1 MNQNKIE
8 ELENRISKLEDQI
21 IQQEKLAA
29 VGRLTAGILHEIQNP
44 LNFVNNFAQLNI
56 QLTEDIKAI
65 IEEIQDQEHLSES
78 LDELTE
84 IAEMLEANSSKISEH
99 GKRAQNI
106 IKGML
111 LQTRGK
117 EGAFQ
122 RTDINKMVEEYTKL
136 AYHGMRASDSTFNT
150 SIEYQFAID
159 LPPIEIIPQDIS
171 RAILNIVNNAC
182 YAVFVKS
189 TLKIEQ
195 YTPEIK
201 IATENKGECVQ
212 ITFHD
217 NGIGIPEHIREKIF
231 LPFFSTKEVGKGTGL
246 GLAMVREI
254 IEKKHNGSITIDS
267 QQGEFT
273 QFTICLPLKKHV

>member
-1 MNQNKIE
+1 MNQNEIE
-8 ELENRISKLEDQI
+8 ELKNRISKLEHQI
-21 IQQEKLAA
+21 IQQEKLAM

-56 QLTEDIKAI
+56 QLTQDMKTI
-65 IEEIQDQEHLSES
+65 IEEIEEQEDISES
-78 LDELTE
+78 LEEFKE

-117 EGAFQ
+117 DGAFQ
-122 RTDINKMVEEYTKL
+122 LTDINNMVEEYTKL

-150 SIEYQFAID
+150 KTIYQLESN
-159 LPPIEIIPQDIS
+159 LPPVEIIPQDLS

-189 TLKIEQ
+189 ALNLEN
-195 YTPEIK
+195 YSPEIK
-201 IATENKGECVQ
+201 VTTENKGQ
-212 ITFHD
+212 NIQLTFRD
-217 NGIGIPEHIREKIF
+217 NGIGIPERIREKIF
-231 LPFFSTKEVGKGTGL
+231 LPFFSTKEAGKGTGL

-254 IEKKHNGSITIDS
+254 IEKKHKGSITIDS
-267 QQGEFT
+267 KEGEFT
-273 QFTICLPLKKHV
+273 QFTICLPIKKHV